1 MKIMLRKACSAAKHY
16 RDLFCIDFSL
26 KVTFERVNISRSFF
40 NEKVI
45 LTPDGV
51 EVPLI
56 FSMDNLR
63 KRFNF
68 LMIFFKSKG
77 GGEELFQS

>member
-1 MKIMLRKACSAAKHY
+1 M
-16 RDLFCIDFSL
+16 
-26 KVTFERVNISRSFF
+26 KVTFERVNISGSFF

-45 LTPDGV
+45 LTPDAV

-68 LMIFFKSKG
+68 LIIFLRLKW
-77 GGEELFQS
+77 GEGELFQG